1 MTLAFL
7 FIPSAFAE
15 ARTIQ
20 DGRLVLIV
28 PELFTTQ
35 DEKDVVRAMEEGM
48 KAVEDFLGKGKEKV
62 TVRVYARTGDFTIA
76 NRVPWWVGGMLVGD
90 EIQIQPV
97 GVLKRKRILAS
108 TLTHEYA
115 HLVMRE
121 ITGERGPKWL
131 QEGTAVY
138 LARESPGEPKRKL
151 SWEALERRVGQPFKN
166 RDLAFEAYREARSI
180 IGYLVTTYGR
190 EKYINLLENMRVG
203 DDLDT
208 AMRKAFGKGSKEI
221 QANFL
226 QNS

>member
-1 MTLAFL
+1 LTIAFL

-15 ARTIQ
+15 ARNIQ

-35 DEKDVVRAMEEGM
+35 DEKDVVRAMDEGM

-76 NRVPWWVGGMLVGD
+76 NRVPWWVGGMLVGS

-97 GVLKRKRILAS
+97 GVLKRKQILAS

-138 LARESPGEPKRKL
+138 LAGEFSGEPSKLL
-151 SWEALERRVGQPFKN
+151 SWETLEKKIARPF
-166 RDLAFEAYREARSI
+166 RDRDSAFKAYREARSI
-180 IGYLVTTYGR
+180 VGYLVTTYGR
-190 EKYINLLENMRVG
+190 EKYLNLLANMRVG
-203 DDLDT
+203 DDLGT
-208 AMRKAFGKGSKEI
+208 AMRKAFGKGSKEV
-221 QANFL
+221 QADFL